1 MARSRS
7 SHRWLKEHFDDEF
20 VRRAQAEGWEVNV
33 VDTKGDVAAV
43 VSRLEDAANQ
53 KVDAIVINVDPAQV
67 SAGLDAAKAA
77 GVTHKILVRTGK
89 AVTEEGQALADDVQD
104 SLLTFAKSVPALV

>member
-1 MARSRS
+1 VHWYNHQRLLS
-7 SHRWLKEHFDDEF
+7 SIGYIPP
-20 VRRAQAEGWEVNV
+20 AEAE
-33 VDTKGDVAAV
+33 
-43 VSRLEDAANQ
+43 
-53 KVDAIVINVDPAQV
+53 
-67 SAGLDAAKAA
+67 AA